1 MPSTMLQ
8 AMALLLPLVTAQQQ
22 LPPDMH
28 VLELHD
34 SEDVTMEQIMGA
46 FKQLGVNAEQA
57 TPLVQRV
64 SKQGKAVVVAG
75 PKESLD
81 AAAKAFD
88 AISMKSTVRPLEE
101 NDLPGQGQQAQ
112 GGQNGAA
119 AGNAGGKPPPS
130 NQRAGEYANSD
141 VIEAD
146 TAKLQEIMQD
156 KRGGALVS
164 FYAPWCGHCIK
175 MVPDVKKAATMLK
188 AKGITVA
195 AVNSDNEPGLAR
207 SLGIQGF
214 PAVKWVYNGQ
224 ITDYK
229 GDRTAPDLVQFAQQ
243 QHAISLIKAK
253 LGEGV
258 GAVKKLGKLAMSK
271 VLGGTTGMQPA
282 QQPAA
287 AA

>member
-34 SEDVTMEQIMGA
+34 SEDVTMEQVMGA
-46 FKQLGVNAEQA
+46 FKQLGVDPEQA

-88 AISMKSTVRPLEE
+88 AISMRTTVRPLEE
-101 NDLPGQGQQAQ
+101 NDLPGQGQQ
-112 GGQNGAA
+112 GGQTGAA
-119 AGNAGGKPPPS
+119 AGTGAKPQPS
-130 NQRAGEYANSD
+130 KQRVGEYANSD

-214 PAVKWVYNGQ
+214 PAVKWVYDGQ

-229 GDRTAPDLVQFAQQ
+229 GDRTALDLVQFAQQ

-271 VLGGTTGMQPA
+271 VLGGATGMQPA